1 MHLFF
6 SQTKC
11 AVLQKL
17 ADYYNCEVE
26 FQKEDGYKIKNEIQG
41 LINNLQVMKSVIDEC
56 NVYANIKQDELQCVF
71 VFADAQMLRRRK
83 NVQYIRTLVPL
94 GNSTTLFVGQN

>member
-17 ADYYNCEVE
+17 GDYYDCDVA
-26 FQKEDGYKIKNEIQG
+26 FQQDGLKIKNEIQG

-56 NVYANIKQDELQCVF
+56 SVYANITQDELQCVF
-71 VFADAQMLRRRK
+71 VFADAHVLRRRK
-83 NVQYIRTLVPL
+83 NVQYITTLVPL